1 MQKEGNTYSTSA
13 RFQIPIG
20 IQVAYL
26 DFSLRVDFIGLEQC
40 PNVSEFQQ
48 VWEEGISLPL
58 RLTAG
63 TEWAVCVLC
72 VCTCM
77 CACVLCVCA
86 CVRVCARMCSVCVC
100 MRRSTQLGTSPL
112 HEIPLT
118 NPVPPSFFL
127 SVLCPGRVE
136 NSSRTGSLY
145 PWILAVP
152 LCSQQGPHT
161 WGVTDPAVSVTKAGL
176 TRAGMPF
183 KVFLT

>member
-1 MQKEGNTYSTSA
+1 MRKEGNTYSTSA

-26 DFSLRVDFIGLEQC
+26 DFSLRVDFSGIEQC

-72 VCTCM
+72 VC
-77 CACVLCVCA
+77 AC
-86 CVRVCARMCSVCVC
+86 VCARMCSVCVC

-118 NPVPPSFFL
+118 DPLPPSFFL

-136 NSSRTGSLY
+136 SSSKTGSLY
-145 PWILAVP
+145 PWILAAP
-152 LCSQQGPHT
+152 LCLSAHNRGPT
-161 WGVTDPAVSVTKAGL
+161 PGE
-176 TRAGMPF
+176 
-183 KVFLT
+183 